1 MPLITLTSDFGL
13 TDHYIAAVKAKLYA
27 SDPSL
32 AVIDIS
38 HEIDKFNI
46 AHASF
51 VLRSVYRD
59 FPEESVHMIAVGAS
73 SSYQECIAVR
83 LDKHFFVG
91 PDNGIISLLND
102 REPEWIVGLKA
113 TRTSTFAARDVMVA
127 GAVALANGQ
136 DPVKIGEF
144 KNDMQRKMHRQL
156 KANKKL
162 IAGNVIHMDHYGNLI
177 TNIDRFTFDVL
188 SKDASYRIIFGREQ
202 FEEIHQ
208 CYDDVDFGECAL
220 FFNSLQL
227 LEISINQGSAA
238 QLLGLNYD
246 SPVQIHFRRK
256 ER

>member
-102 REPEWIVGLKA
+102 REPAWI
-113 TRTSTFAARDVMVA
+113 
-127 GAVALANGQ
+127 GQ